1 MFLAQISKKKIHLN
15 TVCCIPRDEKK
26 YFMKSGM
33 EPKLNRTV
41 QSKTLQNNKC
51 LGKGSGSAFM
61 YNT

>member
-1 MFLAQISKKKIHLN
+1 MLLAQISKKKILLN
-15 TVCCIPRDEKK
+15 IFYPPCEKK
-26 YFMKSGM
+26 VLYEKWNGTHTK
-33 EPKLNRTV
+33 PNNT